1 MSERSN
7 IANRIAAEIQKEPR
21 FNAPFGVLTHRA
33 EGGRYY
39 GVTFGRA
46 RILDAEVRVYGPK
59 FIIIRWRTAIRWLP
73 QTGAERLYDETQAT
87 QALRGFVEDLTLPRD

>member
-7 IANRIAAEIQKEPR
+7 IAGRIAEAIRSEPR
-21 FNAPFGVLTHRA
+21 FDAPFGVNVGRR

-39 GVTFGRA
+39 GITFGRA

-59 FIIIRWRTAIRWLP
+59 FILLRWQTAIRWLP
-73 QTGAERLYDETQAT
+73 REGLERVYDEGQAVHALQGFLKDHSA
-87 QALRGFVEDLTLPRD
+87 QA

>member
-7 IANRIAAEIQKEPR
+7 IANRIAEAIRAEPS
-21 FNAPFGVLTHRA
+21 FDAPFGVIVGRP

-39 GVTFGRA
+39 SVTFGRA

-59 FIIIRWRTAIRWLP
+59 FILLRWQTAIRWLP
-73 QTGAERLYDETQAT
+73 REGAERLYDETQAVR
-87 QALRGFVEDLTLPRD
+87 ALAGFLKEFPPAKA